1 MKRDLTQ
8 QKVDRKRERR
18 EKETDRQKERERGG
32 EKERVWRWIHAYVNL
47 SNFFFYF
54 LAYVDVSCCVL

>member
-18 EKETDRQKERERGG
+18 EKETDRQKERERG

>member
-8 QKVDRKRERR
+8 QKVDRKKERR

-32 EKERVWRWIHAYVNL
+32 ERESVEVDTCICKPFK
-47 SNFFFYF
+47 FFFLF
-54 LAYVDVSCCVL
+54 SRVC

>member
-32 EKERVWRWIHAYVNL
+32 RKRECGGGYMHM
-47 SNFFFYF
+47 
-54 LAYVDVSCCVL
+54 

>member
-32 EKERVWRWIHAYVNL
+32 RKRECGGGYMQM
-47 SNFFFYF
+47 
-54 LAYVDVSCCVL
+54 